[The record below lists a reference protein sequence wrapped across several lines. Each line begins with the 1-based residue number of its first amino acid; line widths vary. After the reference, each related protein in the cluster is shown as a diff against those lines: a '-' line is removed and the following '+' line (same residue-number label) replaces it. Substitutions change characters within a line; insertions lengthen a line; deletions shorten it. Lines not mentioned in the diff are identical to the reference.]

1 MEPKVSELVRNLLT
15 KRGIIEPH
23 AIAEFLAPDYMLH
36 THAPQLF
43 AGMGIAVAR
52 VLLAMERNERIAIYA
67 DFDCDGIPGAALLG
81 DLFQKLE
88 YENFEVYLPHRDRE
102 GYGLHTEAI
111 GTLAERGVKLII
123 TVDVGTTAVDAVQ
136 FANEKG
142 VDVIVTDHH
151 EPIREPSAS
160 NGPGIPVQLPG
171 AVAMLNPKLAPYPF
185 PHLCGA
191 AVAFKLAQAA
201 VHEGCKRGLK
211 QFATIPLGWEK
222 WLLDMVAIATIAD
235 MVPLIGENRVLVH
248 WGLQV
253 LRKSPRPGIRALCG
267 KLRLRQDE
275 LSESDIGF
283 SIAPR
288 VNAASRMDEPDL
300 ALRLLVTRD
309 VAEAETM
316 VAQLEKLN
324 TKRKGVV
331 ASLVKQARAHVKE
344 RYKDGDSIVVLGS
357 PEWKPALLGLAA
369 NSVMSDRGG
378 VVCLWGRDVNGKLKG
393 SCRSDG
399 DVSMLALFQNA
410 GDVFEEYGRHA
421 ASGGFTVSHEHVPR
435 LPEALARAVETLP
448 PRQDAVAMEHDLLLT
463 LPDMSSALFREVS
476 RMAPFGVGNPKPLF
490 LLSNT
495 TIVGVKRF
503 GKENNHVE
511 VMLECRESG
520 VSARAFEFFKSPAD
534 FSLEPA
540 PGQFANLLATIE
552 RDSYRGGLALR
563 IVDIVAASLSAKLS
577 VYEHIFRVGVHP
589 FWLGN
594 F

>member
-1 MEPKVSELVRNLLT
+1 MHDLVSKLLT
-15 KRGIIEPH
+15 KRGITDASAVE
-23 AIAEFLAPDYMLH
+23 AFLNPDYVAH
-36 THAPQLF
+36 THDPFLLQ
-43 AGMGIAVAR
+43 GMDIAVER
-52 VLLAMERNERIAIYA
+52 LLLAVEQGERIAVYA
-67 DFDCDGIPGAALLG
+67 DFDCDGIPGAALLSDFFNKIG
-81 DLFQKLE
+81 
-88 YENFEVYLPHRDRE
+88 YTNFEVYLPHRDRE
-102 GYGLHTEAI
+102 GYGFHTEAI
-111 GTLAERGVKLII
+111 ATLAERGVKLII
-123 TVDVGTTAVDAVQ
+123 TVDVGTTAVDAV
-136 FANEKG
+136 AYAKEKG
-142 VDVIVTDHH
+142 IDVIVTDHH
-151 EPIREPSAS
+151 EI
-160 NGPGIPVQLPG
+160 PGELPEAI
-171 AVAMLNPKLAPYPF
+171 AVINPKRSPYPF

-201 VHEGCKRGLK
+201 VHEGCRRGLK
-211 QFATIPLGWEK
+211 RFEVIPFGWEK
-222 WLLDMVAIATIAD
+222 WLLDMVAVATVAD
-235 MVPLIGENRVLVH
+235 MVPLIGENRVLTH

-288 VNAASRMDEPDL
+288 INAASRMDEPDL

-309 VAEAETM
+309 VAEAEATA
-316 VAQLEKLN
+316 AQLEKLN
-324 TKRKGVV
+324 ARRKGVV

-344 RYKDGDSIVVLGS
+344 RFTDGDRVVVLGN

-369 NSVMSDRGG
+369 NSIMGDRGG
-378 VVCLWGRDVNGKLKG
+378 IVCMWGRDANGKLKG

-399 DVSMLALFQNA
+399 DVSLVDLFRNA
-410 GDVFEEYGRHA
+410 GDVFEESGGHA
-421 ASGGFTVSHEHVPR
+421 ASGGFTVSHEHVHR
-435 LPEALARAVETLP
+435 LPEALARAVEALP
-448 PRQDAVAMEHDLLLT
+448 LRPDIAVPEHDVSVT
-463 LPDMSSALFREVS
+463 LPDISGVLFKEVS
-476 RMAPFGVGNPKPLF
+476 RLAPFGVGNPKPLF
-490 LLSNT
+490 LFCNT

-563 IVDIVAASLSAKLS
+563 IVDIVS
-577 VYEHIFRVGVHP
+577 VA
-589 FWLGN
+589 
-594 F
+594 